1 MAPCLKS
8 VYNVSGKNVHVNI
21 DGRSFDIDH
30 DESQPIDIDISS
42 EGYTKINKVNSE
54 DILGYR
60 LRYHNYNILL
70 NDALGKSKDIA
81 DFAVHTEYYDQDVR
95 IQIFPDEMHLS
106 CNGKYLGM
114 YEGNDIIYYRSI
126 AVRHIAGG
134 GTSVHGGQK
143 TLAGDEV
150 EEASA
155 TTKGP
160 DA

>member
-8 VYNVSGKNVHVNI
+8 VYNVSGKSVHVNI

-30 DESQPIDIDISS
+30 DESQPIDRDISS

-54 DILGYR
+54 DIQGYR

-70 NDALGKSKDIA
+70 NDALGKSKDVA
-81 DFAVHTEYYDQDVR
+81 DYAVHTEYYDQDVR

-106 CNGKYLGM
+106 CNGKYLG
-114 YEGNDIIYYRSI
+114 I
-126 AVRHIAGG
+126 HIVGG
-134 GTSVHGGQK
+134 GTSVHGGEKNLAEDGHVKGK
-143 TLAGDEV
+143 TDEV

-160 DA
+160 NAKYLQD

>member
-30 DESQPIDIDISS
+30 DESQPIDISITS
-42 EGYTKINKVNSE
+42 EGYTEINKVNSE
-54 DILGYR
+54 DIQGYR
-60 LRYHNYNILL
+60 LRYDNYNIML
-70 NDALGKSKDIA
+70 NDALGKSNDVA
-81 DFAVHTEYYDQDVR
+81 DFAIHTKYYDQDVR
-95 IQIFPDEMHLS
+95 IQVFPDEMHLS
-106 CNGKYLGM
+106 CN
-114 YEGNDIIYYRSI
+114 
-126 AVRHIAGG
+126 
-134 GTSVHGGQK
+134 VHGGEN
-143 TLAGDEV
+143 LAGDGHVKGEEDEV